1 MSDFRQAYV
10 GTSFN
15 DALERLQEN
24 SLNEDF
30 PRLKQITNR
39 DDNLITA
46 DELDAALNSPVESI
60 RNFAEMLKDNHRLYL
75 LDVCNEECRRR
86 TPNGNSVGGVGTH
99 VREARNGHAPAH
111 FTRRIGN
118 DHGPCNS
125 ADPDVHRC
133 PTPHAGG
140 AAYRLQD
147 TSPDGKNFYLRDSF
161 EVLLERRSAKI
172 SHHMSKVVR
181 APAHVSPEHRVESV
195 KMFEPR
201 YGHSIFTDD
210 GLGIFRTQG
219 YPDEDAIGHP
229 NNKRRVDIEGTDDGT
244 FALRAFNPN
253 SKECRFFVSDG
264 PAQAINHNLS
274 RVWLNEHSIN
284 DFGGA
289 SYGRLPVDIGSSLLL
304 WIPKNHHQAL
314 PEGALDFIQNTPRVH
329 LIEEETDFASRYHG
343 WFVFFERAS
352 DLKRHLDNF
361 FSPFEAEMILSRRAR
376 PNLHGRV
383 DWLDLTWH
391 ASNTPPLYPGNDSLR
406 VPYPSLVASEGKVHL
421 LLTKKAD
428 NREGLEDAIKMK
440 IKREGMQDCI
450 FSVKMNQG
458 RAWVSIDLPRNG
470 TYVLSILDGKKSRY
484 LFVTNNNAG
493 QTVNDFPNILLQPE
507 NHDLPP
513 MWGPPGPQGAYRTCV
528 SEEIRNQILQQII
541 DLLDAPI
548 REGLGWLQEHHA
560 STEHA
565 YAEITR
571 LTFHEH
577 SSTWMRKRNQVFGM
591 ASHLFDPFIEA
602 WGEHRSHGAY
612 ITQDLVSFRPRTREN
627 TEDKLQWETLEDE
640 LQCFPYGEEWRILH
654 SAKSNPQLVQE
665 YGEDIVCIDPE
676 TGIRFLRVSDDEL
689 PDLSV
694 HQNHPRIS
702 ERLFPTP
709 QAWIQ
714 ALHDAAEHGEDGR
727 EVQVEIPNTTTH
739 PELYHARWAG
749 ARDFSATSIGETLRR
764 RWGGGQIYLGP
775 DRDGWINANRSAEA
789 LYFEMDDRLYF
800 LHLVAARELLDD
812 RIPWVLYL
820 GWIEAGQPF
829 EERGVKIAHRTP
841 REILPA
847 EFIDPVGLSYN
858 GTMRIPWYRLP
869 RRNGAGDSNY
879 LIRETL
885 RAFSAS
891 IAPLDGED
899 LGLSQRGLPPGV
911 FSLTPQ
917 RNNGDHCFS
926 PFTLNTSWVIEAAQ
940 RGGIVPHDATQDQFR
955 SVQNQLMLE
964 QWWWTYE
971 D

>member
-10 GTSFN
+10 GTSFI

-30 PRLKQITNR
+30 PILKQITGR

-46 DELDAALNSPVESI
+46 DELDAALNSPIDSTQ
-60 RNFAEMLKDNHRLYL
+60 RFARILKEYNHLFL

-86 TPNGNSVGGVGTH
+86 TPDGNPVGGAGTH
-99 VREARNGHAPAH
+99 VSAAINGHAPAH

-125 ADPDVHRC
+125 ADPDIHRC

-161 EVLLERRSAKI
+161 EVELEGGSAKI
-172 SHHMSKVVR
+172 SRHVSKVVR
-181 APAHVSPEHRVESV
+181 APAHVSPVDRAVSVE
-195 KMFEPR
+195 MFESPFV
-201 YGHSIFTDD
+201 HIDFTDD
-210 GLGIFRTQG
+210 GLGIFRNQG
-219 YPDEDAIGHP
+219 YPDEDATGHS

-284 DFGGA
+284 DFGAA

-304 WIPKNHHQAL
+304 WIPKNHHHAL
-314 PEGALDFIQNTPRVH
+314 PEGASDFIQNTPRVH
-329 LIEEETDFASRYHG
+329 LIEEATDFASRYHG

-361 FSPFEAEMILSRRAR
+361 FSPYEAEMILSRRAR
-376 PNLHGRV
+376 PNLHGKV

-406 VPYPSLVASEGKVHL
+406 VPYPSLVASDGKVHL

-440 IKREGMQDCI
+440 IKREGMKDCI
-450 FSVKMNQG
+450 FSVRMNQG

-470 TYVLSILDGKKSRY
+470 TYVLSILNGKKSRY
-484 LFVTNNNAG
+484 LFVTKNDAA
-493 QTVNDFPNILLQPE
+493 QTVNHFPNILLQPE
-507 NHDLPP
+507 NHDLAPIWRPP
-513 MWGPPGPQGAYRTCV
+513 IPQGAYRTCV

-541 DLLDAPI
+541 NSFDAHV
-548 REGLGWLQEHHA
+548 REGLVWLQEHHA
-560 STEHA
+560 SSEHA

-612 ITQDLVSFRPRTREN
+612 ITQDLVSFCPRPREN
-627 TEDKLQWETLEDE
+627 TEDKLQWGTLEDE
-640 LQCFPYGEEWRILH
+640 LRRFPYGEGWRILH
-654 SAKSNPQLVQE
+654 SAKSNPQLVRE
-665 YGEDIVCIDPE
+665 YGEDIVRIDPQ
-676 TGIRFLRVSDDEL
+676 TGIRFLRVSEDEL
-689 PDLSV
+689 PDLID

-727 EVQVEIPNTTTH
+727 EVQVELPNTLTH
-739 PELYHARWAG
+739 SNLYHARWTG
-749 ARDFSATSIGETLRR
+749 ARDFSATSIGNKLRS
-764 RWGGGQIYLGP
+764 RWDGGLIHLDP
-775 DRDGWINANRSAEA
+775 ERDGWINANRSGEA
-789 LYFEMDDRLYF
+789 LYFEVEDRLYF
-800 LHLVAARELLDD
+800 LHLAAARQLHDD

-829 EERGVKIAHRTP
+829 EERGVKIAFRTA

-847 EFIDPVGLSYN
+847 EFIDPVGQSYN
-858 GTMRIPWYRLP
+858 GTMCIPWLRFP

-891 IAPLDGED
+891 IEPLDEGD
-899 LGLSQRGLPPGV
+899 LGLARRGLPSGV
-911 FSLTPQ
+911 FSLPPE

-926 PFTLNTSWVIEAAQ
+926 PFSLNTDWVFEAAQ
-940 RGGIVPHDATQDQFR
+940 RCGIVHHDTTQDQFR
-955 SVQNQLMLE
+955 SVQNQIMLE

>member
-10 GTSFN
+10 GTSFI

-30 PRLKQITNR
+30 PKLKQITGR

-46 DELDAALNSPVESI
+46 DELDAALNSPIDSTQRFATILKES
-60 RNFAEMLKDNHRLYL
+60 NHLFL
-75 LDVCNEECRRR
+75 LDVCKEECRRR
-86 TPNGNSVGGVGTH
+86 TSNGTDVGGVGTH
-99 VREARNGHAPAH
+99 FSVSRNGRMPAH
-111 FTRRIGN
+111 FKRRVGN
-118 DHGPCNS
+118 DHNPCNS
-125 ADPDVHRC
+125 NDPDVHRC

-161 EVLLERRSAKI
+161 EIELERGSAKI
-172 SHHMSKVVR
+172 SRHKSKVVR
-181 APAHVSPEHRVESV
+181 APAHVSPDDRAESV
-195 KMFEPR
+195 EMFESPFV
-201 YGHSIFTDD
+201 HADFTDD

-219 YPDEDAIGHP
+219 YPDEEATGHP

-253 SKECRFFVSDG
+253 SKECRFFISDG
-264 PAQAINHNLS
+264 PAQAINHDLS

-289 SYGRLPVDIGSSLLL
+289 SHGRLPVDIGSSLLL
-304 WIPKNHHQAL
+304 WIPKNRQPA
-314 PEGALDFIQNTPRVH
+314 PPAGALDFIENTPRVH
-329 LIEEETDFASRYHG
+329 LINEETDFASRYHG

-391 ASNTPPLYPGNDSLR
+391 ASNTPSLYPGNDSLR
-406 VPYPSLVASEGKVHL
+406 VPYPSLVASDGKVHL

-428 NREGLEDAIKMK
+428 NRVGLEDAVKIK

-450 FSVKMNQG
+450 FSVRMNRG
-458 RAWVSIDLPRNG
+458 RAWMSIHLPRNG
-470 TYVLSILDGKKSRY
+470 TYVVSILDGKKSRY
-484 LFVTNNNAG
+484 LFVTKDDEAH
-493 QTVNDFPNILLQPE
+493 TVSDFPNILLQPE
-507 NHDLPP
+507 NHAMEP
-513 MWGPPGPQGAYRTCV
+513 MWAPPRPLGAYRTCV

-548 REGLGWLQEHHA
+548 REGLRWLQDHHA
-560 STEHA
+560 SAEHA

-654 SAKSNPQLVQE
+654 SAKSNPQLVRE
-665 YGEDIVCIDPE
+665 YGEDIVRIDSQ
-676 TGIRFLRVSDDEL
+676 TGIRFLRLSDDEL
-689 PDLSV
+689 SDLCV
-694 HQNHPRIS
+694 HHNHPRLS
-702 ERLFPTP
+702 ERLYHTP
-709 QAWIQ
+709 QTWIQ

-727 EVQVEIPNTTTH
+727 EVQGGIPNRVTH
-739 PELYHARWAG
+739 PDQYHARWAG
-749 ARDFSATSIGETLRR
+749 AGDFNATSIGNKLRE
-764 RWGGGQIYLGP
+764 RWEGDLILLEP
-775 DRDGWINANRSAEA
+775 ERDGWINANHSAEA
-789 LYFEMDDRLYF
+789 LYFEVEDRLYF
-800 LHLVAARELLDD
+800 LHLVAARQLHDD
-812 RIPWVLYL
+812 RIPWRLYL
-820 GWIEAGQPF
+820 GWIDAGQAF
-829 EERGVKIAHRTP
+829 EERGVIIAHGTP
-841 REILPA
+841 RGTTRA
-847 EFIDPVGLSYN
+847 ELIDPVGQSYN
-858 GTMRIPWYRLP
+858 GKMSIPWYRFP

-891 IAPLDGED
+891 IEPLDEGD
-899 LGLSQRGLPPGV
+899 LVLARRGLPSGV
-911 FSLTPQ
+911 FSLPPE

-926 PFTLNTSWVIEAAQ
+926 PFSLNTDWVFEAAQ
-940 RGGIVPHDATQDQFR
+940 RCGIVHHDTTQDQFR
-955 SVQNQLMLE
+955 SVQKQIMLE